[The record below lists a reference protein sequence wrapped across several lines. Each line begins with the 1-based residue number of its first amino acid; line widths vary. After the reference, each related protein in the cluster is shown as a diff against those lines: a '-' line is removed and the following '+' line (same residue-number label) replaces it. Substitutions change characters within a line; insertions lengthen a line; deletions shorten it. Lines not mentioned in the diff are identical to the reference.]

1 MNCMTLIGNQI
12 ADIIS
17 LDEVIG
23 LDLNQYACPYKK
35 EKISIQRQAQREDDV
50 NRYIE
55 KMDIYKPRRET

>member
-1 MNCMTLIGNQI
+1 MTLIGNKI

-23 LDLNQYACPYKK
+23 LDLNQYVCPYKK
-35 EKISIQRQAQREDDV
+35 EKISTQRQAQSEDDV
-50 NRYIE
+50 NRHIE